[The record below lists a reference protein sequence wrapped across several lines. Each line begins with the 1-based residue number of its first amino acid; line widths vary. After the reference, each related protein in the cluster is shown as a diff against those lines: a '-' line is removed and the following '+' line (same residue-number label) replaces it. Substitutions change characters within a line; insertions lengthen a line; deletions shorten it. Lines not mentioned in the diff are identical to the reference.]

1 MKSTRRKKIECSK
14 LVLEGVIYRRSKKIT
29 TVEKIVCLV
38 PIKIST
44 KNSVHA
50 CQMTNNSEVRNN
62 LS

>member
-1 MKSTRRKKIECSK
+1 MKSTRGKKVECSK

-29 TVEKIVCLV
+29 SMEKIVCLV

-44 KNSVHA
+44 KNSVHT
-50 CQMTNNSEVRNN
+50 CLTSNNSEVQND